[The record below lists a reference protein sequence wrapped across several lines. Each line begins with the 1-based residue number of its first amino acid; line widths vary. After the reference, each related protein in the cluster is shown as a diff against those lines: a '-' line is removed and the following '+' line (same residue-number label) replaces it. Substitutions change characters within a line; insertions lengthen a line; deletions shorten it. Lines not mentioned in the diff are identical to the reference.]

1 MEDQKSRGLARRI
14 AGEIVMSPNP
24 SDTIRKWR
32 GIFDISQVEL
42 ARQMGVSPSVIS
54 DYESGRR
61 RSPRIDTIH
70 RIIDSVFEIDISRGG
85 ETLNSLER
93 MMIPEVPEGVVL
105 AMKEFSFP
113 VEARVLAEGIDGDV
127 IIGEELMGRN
137 IFGYTVIDS
146 VKAILE
152 MRSGDFI
159 KFYGLTSER
168 ALIFTQVATGRSPF
182 VAIKVGGMNPGL
194 VVLHGERLSLVDELG
209 KKIAEKENIPIVV
222 SRCSTV
228 GALIERLREVA

>member
-14 AGEIVMSPNP
+14 AGEIVMSQNP